1 VTHEPP
7 FSHVVADEAA
17 LRALYR
23 EPSPIAAVKDRPT
36 IDDATR
42 RFLERARFVSIGTVG
57 ADGSMDV
64 SPKGG
69 PAGFVQVLDERRIA
83 ICDLNGNNRLDGIT
97 NILATNRVG
106 LCFVVPG
113 VHETVRLNGRAWLT
127 TDPDVLARFTSEL
140 RPPKAA
146 IGVEVE
152 TTYVHCGKAF
162 FRSQLWEPATWTPE
176 ESPDGAEIM
185 VEQGAVPLTLEE
197 SRARL
202 DESYAISLAKD

>member
-1 VTHEPP
+1 MVEAP

-17 LRALYR
+17 LRELYR
-23 EPSPIAAVKDRPT
+23 SPSSIAGAKDRVV

-42 RFLERARFVSIGTVG
+42 RFLDQARFVAIATVG
-57 ADGSMDV
+57 PDGSVDV

-69 PAGFVQVLDERRIA
+69 PPGFVQVLDDRRIA

-97 NILATNRVG
+97 NLVHTNRIG
-106 LCFVVPG
+106 LFFVVPG

-127 TDPDVLARFTSEL
+127 TDPEILARFTSEL
-140 RPPKAA
+140 RTPKAA

-152 TTYVHCGKAF
+152 TTFVHCGKAF
-162 FRSQLWEPATWTPE
+162 FRSQLWEPAAWAAE
-176 ESPDGAEIM
+176 AAPDGAEIM
-185 VEQGAVPLTLEE
+185 VEQGAVPLTVEE

-202 DESYAISLAKD
+202 DESYEISLAKD